1 MATRR
6 VVKRLLAAK
15 YFCYF
20 NKMNALISVIIRQ
33 PLESAKAVGRG
44 SKTRGSGRNG
54 LGAVLALVSHFRGPS
69 AFYLLPSKAALGSRW
84 DESGDISSAALRFIL
99 HAPTCWFLL
108 PLPLPLPISIFQ
120 LATHWLSVRGISRP
134 AGNWHS
140 GQIEATGKQAS
151 RQRAINYAAF
161 MFEAFYILYSSQ
173 GQFRSP
179 FCSAASK

>member
-1 MATRR
+1 MLHTHTGRHAGTQSVTLTHTGSARNIHSQKYSKANDRQMATRR

-69 AFYLLPSKAALGSRW
+69 AFYLLPSKAALDSR
-84 DESGDISSAALRFIL
+84 
-99 HAPTCWFLL
+99 
-108 PLPLPLPISIFQ
+108 
-120 LATHWLSVRGISRP
+120 
-134 AGNWHS
+134 
-140 GQIEATGKQAS
+140 
-151 RQRAINYAAF
+151 
-161 MFEAFYILYSSQ
+161 
-173 GQFRSP
+173 
-179 FCSAASK
+179 